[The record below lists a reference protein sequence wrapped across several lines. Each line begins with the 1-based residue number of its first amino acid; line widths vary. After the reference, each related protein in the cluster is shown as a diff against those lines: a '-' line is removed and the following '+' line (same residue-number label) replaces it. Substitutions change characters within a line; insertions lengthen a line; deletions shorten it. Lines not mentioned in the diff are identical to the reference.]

1 MLCPFCRN
9 IETRVIDKRDNNNLG
24 VSRRRRECVKCGK
37 RFTTYE
43 RVESD
48 LVIIK
53 KDGRR
58 EKFDREKI
66 KRGILR
72 ACEKRNV
79 SQSKIDKSLD
89 RIEARLRAKS
99 RNEIRSKIVGDLV
112 MKELKKLDKVAY
124 IRFASVYKEFQD
136 IGSFKEEIKKL
147 K

>member
-1 MLCPFCRN
+1 MLCPFCKN
-9 IETRVIDKRDNNNLG
+9 IETRVVDKRDNNNIG
-24 VSRRRRECVKCGK
+24 VSRRRRECIKCGK

-58 EKFDREKI
+58 EKFEREKI
-66 KRGILR
+66 KKGMLR

-79 SQSKIDKSLD
+79 SQDKINKCLD
-89 RIEARLRAKS
+89 RIEGKLRSKS
-99 RNEIRSKIVGDLV
+99 RNEIKSRIVGDLV

-136 IGSFKEEIKKL
+136 IDSFKEEIRKL